1 MIKLPLPFSVTRESI
16 PSRKVCRSVKRR
28 FLFLILL
35 ATGVVGFGAA
45 SASAD
50 DVPLIADID
59 VDTLLEEEFAN
70 LNVNDFYLLEHL
82 VGIDAKVKDRQTQMG
97 AVRNEADR
105 IFARFQTIENQIS
118 LDREQSERVLGKAFE
133 RVVRSYTVSEP
144 PQQEAATQQ
153 ETPQEKATHDDSV
166 TSLLEPGK
174 DVLLGAATRGDL
186 SQIDFIVPAATLHDS
201 EASTSKNSEAAIPQ
215 PTKIEITTRPEYEG
229 PSVLVMLLEE
239 LERSQSAQAELRET
253 LRDEIDALGTQLED
267 MEEFDAELGDAIRG
281 LRAELVAIEARD
293 LEWDPDDITP
303 ETIILPSSA
312 SITSGWGRRWHPI
325 LRKMRM
331 HHGTDFDAD
340 RGAPVWAAHQGVV
353 ETATYMKDF
362 GRVIVLNHG
371 NGFSTLY
378 GHLNKISVKYG
389 DIVSQGQRIGD
400 VGSSGL
406 STGPHLHFEMRV
418 DHVLRNPKKYL
429 PY

>member
-1 MIKLPLPFSVTRESI
+1 MVKLPVPFSVARESI
-16 PSRKVCRSVKRR
+16 PLRKVCRSVKRR
-28 FLFLILL
+28 FVFLIFL
-35 ATGVVGFGAA
+35 ATGVVGVGATPAGAA
-45 SASAD
+45 

-59 VDTLLEEEFAN
+59 VDALLEEEFAN

-97 AVRNEADR
+97 AVRDEADR

-133 RVVRSYTVSEP
+133 KVVRSYVIAEQ
-144 PQQEAATQQ
+144 PQQEEVPQEDATQ
-153 ETPQEKATHDDSV
+153 DDSG
-166 TSLLEPGK
+166 SFDMEPGK
-174 DVLLGAATRGDL
+174 DVLLGAAMRGDL
-186 SQIDFIVPAATLHDS
+186 SQVDFIVPAARLHHS
-201 EASTSKNSEAAIPQ
+201 EASTSQNSETATPQ
-215 PTKIEITTRPEYEG
+215 PPKVETTTRPEYEG

-312 SITSGWGRRWHPI
+312 PITSGWGRRWHPI

-340 RGAPVWAAHQGVV
+340 RGSPVWAAHQGVV

-378 GHLNKISVKYG
+378 GHLNKILVKYG